1 MLNKLM
7 VNSIARLLMG
17 GVSYYLVSKGFDQ
30 GLVDNLNT
38 AVTSLIGGT
47 AVAGLAIAWS
57 SKDKKAIVQ
66 NAEKVTFDQPAIKPP
81 KGYSLSQ
88 RSLGIL
94 NGVDRKL
101 TELFTTAIID
111 SPHDFTIYHGIR
123 TDEEQVEMLRT
134 GASRVKH
141 SKHQDGQAVD
151 IFIIGKDGKPDW
163 LDIQAYTEVSDH
175 VKECS
180 RRLNIPIKWGG
191 DWTDFKDYVHYE
203 LI

>member
-7 VNSIARLLMG
+7 INSIARLLMG

-57 SKDKKAIVQ
+57 SNDKKAIAQ

-81 KGYSLSQ
+81 KGYRLSQ

-94 NGVDRKL
+94 KGVDSKL
-101 TELFTTAIID
+101 AELFTTAIID
-111 SPHDFTIYHGIR
+111 SPHDFTIYHGLR
-123 TDEEQVEMLRT
+123 TQEEQNEMLRT
-134 GASRVKH
+134 GASQVKH
-141 SKHQDGQAVD
+141 SKHQDGLAID
-151 IFIIGKDGKPDW
+151 LFIIGSDGKPDW
-163 LDIQAYTEVSDH
+163 NNIQAYKDVSDH